1 MARITINVS
10 DLDEVEHMAD
20 YLREV
25 ADQLENGFT
34 SGHVDAERHWD
45 SDGIEPP

>member
-1 MARITINVS
+1 MATITITVS

-25 ADQLENGFT
+25 ADRP
-34 SGHVDAERHWD
+34 SRERIHQRARR
-45 SDGIEPP
+45 SRPALG